1 MKKFFVLL
9 IAVVIS
15 MGAKAQFEKGT
26 TYAGASL
33 TGLGIGYEKGSF
45 AFGLSGEAGYF
56 IADGWMLSGALGY
69 KYRSAGGGVSFDD
82 NGGGNY
88 DGSGDDGWGSRNY
101 GYSLVDGGYSHS
113 LLLKAA
119 FRYSF
124 VNNGLNLG
132 CGLQFEHVGTHQN
145 YIQLCPQFGYTFY
158 LNNKVSL
165 EPAIYADLCMNDFK
179 NGTSVGLKIGVGL
192 YNLFAKK

>member
-69 KYRSAGGGVSFDD
+69 KYRSAGGG
-82 NGGGNY
+82 
-88 DGSGDDGWGSRNY
+88 GS
-101 GYSLVDGGYSHS
+101 SHS

-179 NGTSVGLKIGVGL
+179 NGTSVGLKIGIGL
-192 YNLFAKK
+192 YNLFGKK